1 MLLTTAIARISQ
13 RILVW
18 QSVSRQRREL
28 RRISDHLLKDVG
40 LSRVDADREA
50 ARPFWDTDD
59 DFDPTLVHHHQ
70 RQPGKAPCVAAGC
83 CPRS

>member
-1 MLLTTAIARISQ
+1 MLLTTAIARINH
-13 RILVW
+13 RLVTW

-59 DFDPTLVHHHQ
+59 DFDPTLVHYHQ
-70 RQPGKAPCVAAGC
+70 RETGRARSLPAGC